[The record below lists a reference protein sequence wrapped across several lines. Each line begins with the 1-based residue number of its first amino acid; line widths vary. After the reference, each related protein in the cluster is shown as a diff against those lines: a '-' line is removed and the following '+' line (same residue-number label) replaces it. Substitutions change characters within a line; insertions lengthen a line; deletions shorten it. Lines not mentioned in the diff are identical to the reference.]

1 MKKVTKKENFEKII
15 GVLKTQGFDELV
27 QVMQHEIEL
36 LDKKKANGK
45 MTKTQEQNEDIKA
58 IILDTLRDSDTPLSI
73 TELLN
78 KNTELNKIVGGSNQ
92 KASALMTQLKNADLV
107 VRTTQGKKAVFSI
120 NTEVKGE

>member
-78 KNTELNKIVGGSNQ
+78 KNTELNKMVGGSNQ

-120 NTEVKGE
+120 NTEVEGE

>member
-15 GVLKTQGFDELV
+15 ELLKTQGFDELV

-120 NTEVKGE
+120 NTEVEGE

>member
-92 KASALMTQLKNADLV
+92 KASALITQLKNADLV

-120 NTEVKGE
+120 NTEVEGE

>member
-45 MTKTQEQNEDIKA
+45 MTKTQEQNEDTKA

-120 NTEVKGE
+120 NTEVEGE